1 MLASIEIAPL
11 SSVLEYPGFKDWC
24 QEYADEL
31 ANPFLPAPGAQIENW
46 KDWDKEGRLRCIAVF
61 DTGVLAGLIILL
73 VSRSGHYP
81 YPVIGLDSFYLR
93 KPWRKGRLGLDL
105 WGAAK
110 AVAKREGAPG
120 FCVMAPP
127 GSKLEKLC
135 ELKGMPF
142 THKAFWCAV

>member
-1 MLASIEIAPL
+1 MPISIELKPL
-11 SSVLEYPGFKDWC
+11 SFALERPGFEAWC
-24 QEYADEL
+24 QEYAEEL
-31 ANPFLPAPGAQIENW
+31 SNPLLPNPGPQIENW
-46 KDWDKEGRLRCIAVF
+46 KDWDKEGRLRCVVVL
-61 DTGVLAGLIILL
+61 DGDVLAGLIILL

-93 KPWRKGRLGLDL
+93 KPWRRGRTGLDL

-110 AVAKREGAPG
+110 AVVKREGAPG